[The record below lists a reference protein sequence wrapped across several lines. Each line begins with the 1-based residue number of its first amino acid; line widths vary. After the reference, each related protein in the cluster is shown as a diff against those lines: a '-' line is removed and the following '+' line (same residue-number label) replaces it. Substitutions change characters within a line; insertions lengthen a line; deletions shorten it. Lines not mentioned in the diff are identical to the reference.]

1 MESLQKNIL
10 LIYSLLFNNIINYT
24 KEENLFYIKQSSY
37 NTYS

>member
-10 LIYSLLFNNIINYT
+10 LIYSLFFNNIINYI
-24 KEENLFYIKQSSY
+24 KEENLFYIKQSPY